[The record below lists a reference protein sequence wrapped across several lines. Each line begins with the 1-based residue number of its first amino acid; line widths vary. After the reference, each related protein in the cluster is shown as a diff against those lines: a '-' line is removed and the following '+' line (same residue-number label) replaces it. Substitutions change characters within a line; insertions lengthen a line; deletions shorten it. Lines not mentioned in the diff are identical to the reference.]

1 VLEFCGFTKSTKQIF
16 SVGSHLSYKFYIFF
30 FSEMRN
36 LHRRARE
43 NAMRIFQENEN
54 LRIDLE
60 NKRRELNLR
69 AKELEKMS
77 AENANDRKT
86 LDDEKQKVS

>member
-1 VLEFCGFTKSTKQIF
+1 
-16 SVGSHLSYKFYIFF
+16 
-30 FSEMRN
+30 MRN

-43 NAMRIFQENEN
+43 NALRIFQENEN

-60 NKRRELNLR
+60 SKKRELNLR
-69 AKELEKMS
+69 AKELDKIS
-77 AENANDRKT
+77 TENANDRKT

>member
-1 VLEFCGFTKSTKQIF
+1 LALQNQQSKFSLLEVIYLISFIS
-16 SVGSHLSYKFYIFF
+16 S

-43 NAMRIFQENEN
+43 NALRIFQENEN

-69 AKELEKMS
+69 AKDLEKMS